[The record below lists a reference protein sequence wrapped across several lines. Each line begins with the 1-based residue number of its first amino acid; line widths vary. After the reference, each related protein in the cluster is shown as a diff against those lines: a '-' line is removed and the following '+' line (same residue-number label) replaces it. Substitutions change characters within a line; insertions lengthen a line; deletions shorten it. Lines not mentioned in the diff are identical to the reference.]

1 MFAIGPLTLENPFIL
16 APLAGYSDLA
26 FRLQCR
32 EHGASL
38 CFSEMISCHGLHFRQ
53 KNTLDMLKTVAAE
66 RPVAMQLFGSE
77 TEVMGEAATI
87 LSELPIDCID
97 INMGCPARKVIKKGA
112 GCALM
117 KEPALAG
124 EIIRSVVKG
133 SKVPVT
139 VKFRSGWDHQA
150 IIACDF
156 ARMAEDNGAAAI
168 TVHAR
173 TWSDGFSGTAD
184 WRIISQVKQAV
195 AIPVIGN
202 GDVQSHADGL
212 RMLAETG
219 CDGVMIGRG
228 ALGAP
233 WIFSA
238 DAPENPSLIYRL
250 AALNR
255 HLALIAEHQPD
266 TPPSQIKN
274 HAGRYF
280 KGVVGGAEIRRQ
292 IFNQTSYAALEEL
305 VASLANLAPLE

>member
-1 MFAIGPLTLENPFIL
+1 MRIGTLNLDNPFIL

-26 FRLQCR
+26 FRLLCR
-32 EHGASL
+32 EYGASL

-53 KNTLDMLKTVAAE
+53 KNTLDMLKTSAAE
-66 RPVAMQLFGSE
+66 RPVAMQLFGAE
-77 TEVMGEAATI
+77 PEVMAEAAAI
-87 LSELPIDCID
+87 LSEHPIDLID

-117 KEPALAG
+117 KDPALAA
-124 EIIRSVVKG
+124 EIIRGVVKN
-133 SKVPVT
+133 SSVPVT
-139 VKFRSGWDHQA
+139 VKFRSGWDHQSISA
-150 IIACDF
+150 GDF
-156 ARMAEDNGAAAI
+156 ARMAEDNGAAAV

-195 AIPVIGN
+195 SIPVIGN
-202 GDVQSHADGL
+202 GDIQSHADGV

-219 CDGVMIGRG
+219 CDGVMIGRA

-238 DAPENPSLIYRL
+238 EAPENPSLTFRL
-250 AALNR
+250 TALKR
-255 HLALIAEHQPD
+255 HLALIAKHQPD

-292 IFNQTSYAALEEL
+292 IFNQTSFAAVKEI
-305 VASLANLAPLE
+305 VASFATEC

>member
-1 MFAIGPLTLENPFIL
+1 MFFIGPLRIDNPFIA

-32 EHGASL
+32 EFGAGL

-53 KNTLDMLKTVAAE
+53 QNTLDLARTIPAE
-66 RPVAMQLFGSE
+66 RPVAMQLFGAES
-77 TEVMGEAATI
+77 EVMNEAATI
-87 LSELPIDCID
+87 LSQHPIDLID
-97 INMGCPARKVIKKGA
+97 INMGCPAKKVIKKGA
-112 GCALM
+112 GCYLM
-117 KEPALAG
+117 KHPTLAAK
-124 EIIRSVVKG
+124 IIRAVVQG
-133 SKVPVT
+133 SSVPVT
-139 VKFRSGWDHQA
+139 VKFRSGWNHQS

-156 ARMAEDNGAAAI
+156 AKMAEDNGAAAI

-184 WRIISQVKQAV
+184 WQIISQVKQSV
-195 AIPVIGN
+195 SIPVIGN

-219 CDGVMIGRG
+219 CDGVMIGRA

-233 WIFSA
+233 WIFSPA
-238 DAPENPSLIYRL
+238 APENPSLAFRL
-250 AALNR
+250 KALNR
-255 HLALIAEHQPD
+255 HLALIAQHQPD

-280 KGVVGGAEIRRQ
+280 KGVVGGSEIRRQ
-292 IFNQTSYAALEEL
+292 IFSQTSYAGLREL
-305 VASLANLAPLE
+305 IDSFTRPNS